1 MGQQGYRFC
10 AQTRRAGAGMRLEAP
25 FVGREAELAALR
37 RALEAAALSLGTA
50 TRRQRLRERETSIA
64 PMRRREA

>member
-1 MGQQGYRFC
+1 
-10 AQTRRAGAGMRLEAP
+10 MRLEAP

-37 RALEAAALSLGTA
+37 MALAAAALSLGTA